1 LRVERVSVLVIED
14 NASEAALI
22 AAALALQPEVQVIDA
37 PSLPEALE
45 RLQSPSAKVALA
57 IVGRKALNNSTGEL
71 VGRLGA
77 KCVPVVAIA
86 AGVSADARQRAL
98 DLGVREIYERPS
110 EWRPYAELIE
120 ALVGR
125 FIRRDSPPRPDRT
138 S

>member
-1 LRVERVSVLVIED
+1 MIED

-22 AAALALQPEVQVIDA
+22 SAALALQPEVQVIGA

-45 RLQSPSAKVALA
+45 RLQAPSAKVALA
-57 IVGRKALNNSTGEL
+57 IVGRKALNDSTGEL

-86 AGVSADARQRAL
+86 ADVSAAVRQRAL
-98 DLGVREIYERPS
+98 DVGVREIHERPS

-120 ALVGR
+120 SLVGR
-125 FIRRDSPPRPDRT
+125 FIRRDSPQRPDRT